1 MKKIILL
8 LAFLLVGTVEAQ
20 YYYIMYVS
28 VESEDVAEFERK
40 EIDYWSEVAKS
51 RIKKGDQNFWALMRK
66 VGTAGN
72 NSVNYAFVNGFPS
85 IAKMANPSWDASS
98 LGNVHPSDAVSPYEI
113 YELHNYKIL
122 NSLNG
127 EGKFYIFNYARPKNL
142 NGFISE
148 NQNIWMPYHKRNI
161 AKGNTGMT
169 DWGMGYRLY
178 PVGQNESTIMTWDG
192 FASLEDAMEALDVSD
207 WTPPKGSKM
216 DEYDPEGFRLRVI
229 WEQVKAIQ

>member
-28 VESEDVAEFERK
+28 VEPEDVAEFERK

-98 LGNVHPSDAVSPYEI
+98 LGNVHPSDAASPYEI

-127 EGKFYIFNYARPKNL
+127 DGKFYIFNYARPKNL

-229 WEQVKAIQ
+229 WEQVKAVQ